1 MIYKST
7 ISKTNKIIFGFVFL
21 VIIIATIPVMYSN
34 DLTSFIIVISINLV
48 TLFFLAWIL
57 VDTEYSIDKNNLH
70 CKSGPFQKTI
80 PIANI
85 KKIKHHNGIIVPVTF
100 KPALS
105 HIGLIITYNY
115 YDDIYISPENESDFL
130 EMLLKTNSNIKVI
143 PLKNE
148 L

>member
-7 ISKTNKIIFGFVFL
+7 ISKTNKTIFGFVFL

-70 CKSGPFQKTI
+70 CKSGPFQKRI

>member
-1 MIYKST
+1 MIYKSS
-7 ISKTNKIIFGFVFL
+7 ISKTNKIVFGFVFL
-21 VIIIATIPVMYSN
+21 IIILATIPVFYCN
-34 DLTSFIIVISINLV
+34 DLTPFIIVISINLI

-57 VDTEYSIDKNNLH
+57 ADTEYRIDKTNLY

-85 KKIKHHNGIIVPVTF
+85 KKIMHHNGIIVPVAF

-105 HIGLIITYNY
+105 HIGLIITYNF
-115 YDDIYISPENESDFL
+115 YDQIYISPENENEFIDIL
-130 EMLLKTNSNIKVI
+130 ARTNSNIKII